1 MQKAFVEWVES
12 VLKNEPNSINYK
24 NNFIELCKYKC
35 NTDSLFKLYE
45 DIDKLEQIAVNY
57 GENIEDPSLKLDFY
71 YELSVFISR
80 YKLNIR
86 I

>member
-12 VLKNEPNSINYK
+12 ILENNMNSENYK
-24 NNFIELCKYKC
+24 NNFLELSKYKC
-35 NTDSLFKLYE
+35 NTDSIFKLYE
-45 DIDKLEQIAVNY
+45 DTEKLEKIIKMYSKNT
-57 GENIEDPSLKLDFY
+57 ENETVKSDFY
-71 YELSVFISR
+71 YELSVFIII

>member
-1 MQKAFVEWVES
+1 MQKAFTEWVES
-12 VLKNEPNSINYK
+12 LLKNDTNSINYK
-24 NNFIELCKYKC
+24 TNFIELCKYKC
-35 NTDSLFKLYE
+35 NTDSLLKLYE
-45 DIDKLEQIAVNY
+45 DIESLEKIVIKHS
-57 GENIEDPSLKLDFY
+57 ENMNDPALKLDFY